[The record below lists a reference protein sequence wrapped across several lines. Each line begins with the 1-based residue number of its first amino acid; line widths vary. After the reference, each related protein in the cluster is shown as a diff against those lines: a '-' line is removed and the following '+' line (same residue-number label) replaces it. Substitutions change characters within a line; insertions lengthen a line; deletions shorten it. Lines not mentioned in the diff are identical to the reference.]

1 MKQTTSEKV
10 FYRLRA
16 PGVAYEDS
24 ITFQVTETISEASR
38 IAVLC
43 YFIDTF
49 EVALEVTGIKRGKV
63 DVSTLIAKLIY
74 ATWGCFR
81 VRMYKRG
88 WFQKVVDSAPKRRGH
103 KGKKGL
109 VELFDKISDFFMFG
123 ILAFIWIDILGIK
136 RGNGLS
142 SIFALG
148 GAGTFALTFASQD
161 IAKRMI
167 NGLALSAS
175 DAFQVGDSILLGDGK
190 KIVPPYEFITI
201 DDTHSY

>member
-1 MKQTTSEKV
+1 MHDLSEKV

-16 PGVAYEDS
+16 CKTYEDS

-43 YFIDTF
+43 YFLDTF
-49 EVALEVTGIKRGKV
+49 EVALEVTGIKQGKV

-88 WFQKVVDSAPKRRGH
+88 WFQKVVDSAPKRRGPGGRDH

-109 VELFDKISDFFMFG
+109 VEIFDKISDFFMFG

-136 RGNGLS
+136 PGNGLS

-175 DAFQVGDSILLGDGK
+175 DAFQVGDSILLGDGENFPVK
-190 KIVPPYEFITI
+190 YTI
-201 DDTHSY
+201 RVL